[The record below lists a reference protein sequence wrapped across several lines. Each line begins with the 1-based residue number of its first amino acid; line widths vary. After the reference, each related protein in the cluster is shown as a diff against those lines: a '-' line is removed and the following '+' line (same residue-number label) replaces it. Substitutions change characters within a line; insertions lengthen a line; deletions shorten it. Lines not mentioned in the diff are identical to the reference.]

1 MRVESKEVF
10 LSYAWGGDSEEFVN
24 RLDQAF
30 QGKGITIVR
39 DKRDLG
45 YKGLIKEFMKR
56 IGCGKC
62 VIAVISDKYLK
73 SRNCMLELVEVSKN
87 GQFYDRIFPI
97 IFPDAKIY
105 DPVDRADYIIHWD
118 SEINKLD
125 SKLKMLVSNA
135 NLASFQQA
143 VTQYTE
149 FRATFDII
157 IYMLQNMNT
166 LTPDIHSDSNF
177 EALFEAVEHK
187 LSDSDL
193 TPNAVC
199 SNSSGLTAKTLS
211 TSGRITDQQF
221 VGNQATIVDQLA
233 FFVQQIGFQS
243 PRQDYTRSQFEAYCN
258 TWKSLQRLRLIGD
271 DLWARVSE
279 DTLIKFAEQLKL
291 TKQVAHENEIF
302 FEELDRTQLFSIL
315 EEFENFRLGKRCLIE
330 IRSRDDFEE
339 FLREGSIHLEE
350 ITKQIERNQKYKWE
364 YEQILDKIRVSFR
377 EKLSGKPS
385 DAVLDAN

>member
-1 MRVESKEVF
+1 MKSKEVF

-24 RLDQAF
+24 RLDQTF

-56 IGCGKC
+56 IGSGKC

-73 SRNCMLELVEVSKN
+73 SPNCMLELVEVSKN

-105 DPVDRADYIIHWD
+105 DPVDRVDYMIHWD

-125 SKLKMLVSNA
+125 SKLRMLPSYA

-149 FRATFDII
+149 FRATFDLISD
-157 IYMLQNMNT
+157 MLQNMNT
-166 LTPDIHSDSNF
+166 LTPDIHSQSNF

-187 LSDSDL
+187 LSDSDP
-193 TPNAVC
+193 THKAVS
-199 SNSSGLTAKTLS
+199 SNSNGLTAKTLS

-221 VGNQATIVDQLA
+221 VSNQANIVDQLA
-233 FFVQQIGFQS
+233 FFGQQIGFQS

-258 TWKSLQRLRLIGD
+258 TWKSLQGLRLIGN
-271 DLWARVSE
+271 DLWDRVSE
-279 DTLIKFAEQLKL
+279 DTLINFAEQLKV
-291 TKQVAHENEIF
+291 TKQVTHENEIF

-315 EEFENFRLGKRCLIE
+315 QKFENFRLGKRRLIE
-330 IRSRDDFEE
+330 IRSKEDFKK

-350 ITKQIERNQKYKWE
+350 ITEQIERNQNYKWE
-364 YEQILDKIRVSFR
+364 YEQILDEIRVSFR
-377 EKLSGKPS
+377 EKLSGQPS
-385 DAVLDAN
+385 DSVLDAG